1 MDKRLINPD
10 NYRWLRRFPW
20 ITITVLLLISM
31 LGVIFQLL
39 STNPI
44 ITTALSA
51 FDNSLAPQIS
61 ALSMSIFKIG
71 WKSAVFLILAELIVF
86 TIHHYQGIAVIKSF
100 RLTHYLQK
108 ALKSS
113 LDVVPQD
120 NIDRRITANEINAK
134 RANKAIRASTV
145 TVFKDSALILIK
157 VPIEVSIRTNV
168 RQYSDEVASDIA
180 DILNMRKSARQEYH
194 DHSSFEKYYFY
205 ELNR

>member
-157 VPIEVSIRTNV
+157 VPIEASIRTNV

-194 DHSSFEKYYFY
+194 DHISFEKYYFY

>member
-61 ALSMSIFKIG
+61 ALSMSI
-71 WKSAVFLILAELIVF
+71 
-86 TIHHYQGIAVIKSF
+86 
-100 RLTHYLQK
+100 
-108 ALKSS
+108 
-113 LDVVPQD
+113 LD
-120 NIDRRITANEINAK
+120 
-134 RANKAIRASTV
+134 
-145 TVFKDSALILIK
+145 
-157 VPIEVSIRTNV
+157 
-168 RQYSDEVASDIA
+168 
-180 DILNMRKSARQEYH
+180 RKSVV
-194 DHSSFEKYYFY
+194 
-205 ELNR
+205 

>member
-157 VPIEVSIRTNV
+157 VPIEASIRTNV